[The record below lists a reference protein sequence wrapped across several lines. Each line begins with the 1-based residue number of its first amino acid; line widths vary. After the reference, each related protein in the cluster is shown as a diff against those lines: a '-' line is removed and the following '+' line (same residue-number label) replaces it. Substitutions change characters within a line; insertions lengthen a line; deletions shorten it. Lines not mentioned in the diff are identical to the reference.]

1 MHVTATSH
9 QTHRIRALAQELRA
23 AAADTAQREYRAK
36 FEQTARELEARA
48 AELERR
54 ARTH

>member
-1 MHVTATSH
+1 MHVAATSH
-9 QTHRIRALAQELRA
+9 QTRRIRALAEEMRA

-48 AELERR
+48 AEIERR
-54 ARTH
+54 ARPH